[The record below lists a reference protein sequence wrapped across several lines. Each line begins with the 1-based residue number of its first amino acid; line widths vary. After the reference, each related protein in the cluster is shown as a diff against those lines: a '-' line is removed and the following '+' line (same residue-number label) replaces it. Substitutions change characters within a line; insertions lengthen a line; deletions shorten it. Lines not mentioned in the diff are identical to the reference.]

1 MKEGAPLLHEDLR
14 TSAMGEIAEKPSNVA
29 AHLSY
34 EKGDVE
40 KGFSRRRCGGRE
52 GVLTTAS
59 VHQGYIEPHNSTAFW
74 NTDGQLNVW
83 TSTQGSFA
91 VRAAVA
97 DVLRLPVSR
106 VKVTPMEIG
115 GGFGGKIVGLSRCHH
130 RRAVAEGRRAGQA
143 VR

>member
-1 MKEGAPLLHEDLR
+1 
-14 TSAMGEIAEKPSNVA
+14 MGEIADKPSNVA

-40 KGFSRRRCGGRE
+40 QGFSRGRRGRRA
-52 GVLTTAS
+52 GTDTTAS

-83 TSTQGSFA
+83 TSTQGAFA

-97 DVLRLPVSR
+97 DVLRTADVSR

-115 GGFGGKIVGLSRCHH
+115 GGFGGKITAYLDAVTAVLSRK
-130 RRAVAEGRRAGQA
+130 AGAPVKQYD
-143 VR
+143 VQS